1 MRRLMI
7 TTALVS
13 LAFVPAARAELEV
26 TVGGYTGFQA
36 AYFDNDNAAS
46 SDRDF
51 QSEAEIHVGA
61 KATSD
66 NGLEYGAKVEMLA
79 SSTDENNVD
88 EVSVYLAGSFGRVE
102 MGDNDG
108 AILDAA
114 VITPYVGLGQ
124 VAGSY
129 ADYVPFADRG
139 HVAPER
145 ISGGLAFAGFASA
158 DSTKVIYTTPKWN
171 GVQLGVSYAPEAGN
185 EGESVAF
192 TNAASAFDNEMQAI
206 LTYKGEFSGVGVKGS
221 AAYQTADAT
230 DVDVNDQDIWSL
242 GAQLSYKDFAFGGSY
257 INAGDSGFDKAD
269 ANDDVTSWNVGAT
282 YTMGAWGFG
291 LSYLNVDLDDAA
303 AAAGPAANP
312 TTGLGGDYTAWGL
325 GTNYKVAPGLTAAA
339 DLVFFDRDRVSGGAD
354 TDGYV
359 FLTEVRAAF

>member
-36 AYFDNDNAAS
+36 AIFDNDTANS
-46 SDRDF
+46 SGRDF

-79 SSTDENNVD
+79 SSTDSSNVD
-88 EVSVYLAGSFGRVE
+88 EASIYLAGSFGRVE

-114 VITPYVGLGQ
+114 VIPPYVGLGQ
-124 VAGSY
+124 VVGSY
-129 ADYVPFADRG
+129 MDYVPAADRG
-139 HVAPER
+139 HAAPER
-145 ISGGLAFAGFASA
+145 ISGGLAVAGYASG

-171 GVQLGVSYAPEAGN
+171 GLQLGVSYAPEVNN
-185 EGESVAF
+185 EGESVVF
-192 TNAASAFDNEMQAI
+192 TNATSAFDNEMQAI
-206 LTYKGEFSGVGVKGS
+206 LTYKGEFSGVGIKGS
-221 AAYQTADAT
+221 AGYQTADAT
-230 DVDVNDQDIWSL
+230 SALNNDQDIWTV
-242 GAQLSYKDFAFGGSY
+242 GAQLSYMDFAFGGAY
-257 INAGDSGFDKAD
+257 VDAGDSGFVASVD
-269 ANDDVTSWNVGAT
+269 NDDVSSWNLGAT

-291 LSYLNVDLDDAA
+291 VSYLNVDLDEV
-303 AAAGPAANP
+303 ANP
-312 TTGLGGDYTAWGL
+312 AGLTAGEGGDYTAWGL

-339 DLVFFDRDRVSGGAD
+339 DLVFFDRDRVTGAD

>member
-36 AYFDNDNAAS
+36 AYFDNDAANS
-46 SDRDF
+46 SNRDF

-79 SSTDENNVD
+79 SSTDTANVD
-88 EVSVYLAGSFGRVE
+88 EASVYLSGSFGRVE

-129 ADYVPFADRG
+129 MDYVPNHDRG
-139 HVAPER
+139 HAAPER
-145 ISGGLAFAGFASA
+145 ISGGLAFAGFASG

-171 GVQLGVSYAPEAGN
+171 GLQLGVSYAPEVNN

-192 TNAASAFDNEMQAI
+192 INTTSAFDNEMQAI
-206 LTYKGEFSGVGVKGS
+206 LTYKGEISGVGIKGS
-221 AAYQTADAT
+221 AAYQTADST
-230 DVDVNDQDIWSL
+230 DVDVNDQDIWTV
-242 GAQLSYKDFAFGGSY
+242 GAQLSYMDFAFGGSY
-257 INAGDSGFDKAD
+257 IDAGDSGFDTLD
-269 ANDDVTSWNVGAT
+269 ANDDVSAWNLGAT

-291 LSYLNVDLDDAA
+291 LSYLDVDLDTAA
-303 AAAGPAANP
+303 VAAGTSTA
-312 TTGLGGDYTAWGL
+312 TGTIGAGGDYTAWGL
-325 GTNYKVAPGLTAAA
+325 GANYKVAPGLTAAA
-339 DLVFFDRDRVSGGAD
+339 DLVFYDRDRVTGTD